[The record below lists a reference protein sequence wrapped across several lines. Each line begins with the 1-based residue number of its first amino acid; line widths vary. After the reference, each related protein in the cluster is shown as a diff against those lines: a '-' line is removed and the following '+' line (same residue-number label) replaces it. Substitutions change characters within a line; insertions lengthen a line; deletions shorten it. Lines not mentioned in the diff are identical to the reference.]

1 MAPKNQKFDGLL
13 LYKTLN
19 LMKTSSFIYFLYSPL
34 TPIHLLEYNDPILRG
49 SHSLILLNMWLM
61 SFLILKFEQI
71 LVLSVVLTFVL
82 YFSQNLSITLF

>member
-34 TPIHLLEYNDPILRG
+34 TPIHLLECNDPILRG
-49 SHSLILLNMWLM
+49 SHSLILLNMWFK
-61 SFLILKFEQI
+61 SATAQYDYCKKKRYKKIDHRHPYTE
-71 LVLSVVLTFVL
+71 
-82 YFSQNLSITLF
+82 